1 MKQHIS
7 IRNFGP
13 IRQAEID
20 VNDLTILIGEQA
32 SGKST
37 IAKLV
42 YFFKSLRNDLV
53 ELSRNRPEHL
63 DGLRII
69 NSVRDKFY
77 LYFGGT
83 KRLPTDYEVVFSFG
97 VDKIIKLHGS
107 PLRVEFL
114 PIGPRNWFNVIGQEI
129 RQSAPAVNRFRH
141 NIELE
146 AAERE
151 EMRLHIALSY
161 IFDDRAKPAYI
172 PAGRNITVAYSAE
185 FLRIFADEIKIRTSP
200 TLGPDDEP
208 RRNDAREI
216 DLILVRDFIAHS
228 NRLLQEFESSGSMDT
243 ILRQINPSRLASFL
257 QNEIASI
264 LKGKYR
270 ISTNNGEY
278 LLIGNG
284 DKILLR
290 HASSGQQ
297 EVIRIL
303 QDVVLAIID
312 ELPIFRII
320 EEPEAHLFPTAQ
332 QHLLQVLTTL
342 LTDSHQQASG
352 GDNQLFITTHSPY
365 LLTVLNNLIFAGD
378 LMYEERASEKDLSAT
393 QIPIYC
399 RLRPAQVSA
408 YMIHDGVVT
417 PMNDTAQGDLSST
430 ATGLI
435 GENLLEDVWN
445 DLQHQFDT
453 LLELGSE

>member
-13 IRQAEID
+13 IQKAEID

-42 YFFKSLRNDLV
+42 YFFKSLKNDLV
-53 ELSRNRPEHL
+53 ELSRNRPEDL

-83 KRLPTDYEVVFSFG
+83 KLFPPDYEVVFSFG
-97 VDKIIKLHGS
+97 ADKIIKLHES
-107 PLRVEFL
+107 PLRVDFL
-114 PIGPRNWFNVIGQEI
+114 PKGPRSWFHAIQTEI
-129 RQSAPAVNRFRH
+129 RQSAPAVNRFRQ

-151 EMRLHIALSY
+151 ELRLHRALSGV
-161 IFDDRAKPAYI
+161 FDDRAKPAYI
-172 PAGRNITVAYSAE
+172 PAGRNVTVAYSAE

-216 DLILVRDFIAHS
+216 DLILVRDFISHS
-228 NRLLQEFESSGSMDT
+228 NRLIQEFETGGSMDT
-243 ILRQINPSRLASFL
+243 LLRQILPPRLASFL
-257 QNEIASI
+257 QSETASI

-270 ISTNNGEY
+270 ISASNGEY
-278 LLIGNG
+278 LSIANG
-284 DKILLR
+284 KKILLR

-297 EVIRIL
+297 EAIRIL
-303 QDVVLAIID
+303 QDVVLAIVD
-312 ELPIFRII
+312 ELPIFRVI

-342 LTDSHQQASG
+342 LTDGHQQSSG
-352 GDNQLFITTHSPY
+352 GNNQLFITTHSPY
-365 LLTVLNNLIFAGD
+365 LLTILNNLIFAGD
-378 LMYEERASEKDLSAT
+378 LMDDERVRERDLSAAH
-393 QIPIYC
+393 IPAFC

-408 YMIHDGVVT
+408 YMIRNGLVI
-417 PMNDTAQGDLSST
+417 PINDTAQGDFSTT

-435 GENLLEDVWN
+435 GENILEDVWN
-445 DLQHQFDT
+445 DLQEQFDT